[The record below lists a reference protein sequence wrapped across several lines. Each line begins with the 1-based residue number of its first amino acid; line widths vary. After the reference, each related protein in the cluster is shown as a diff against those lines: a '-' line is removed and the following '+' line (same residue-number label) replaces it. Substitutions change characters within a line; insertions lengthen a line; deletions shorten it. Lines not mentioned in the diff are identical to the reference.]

1 MGWAKRPAE
10 VADSDLLT
18 EQEAA
23 VELGLSIN
31 RVRWLTLN
39 GHLRRGVTPD
49 RRRAGVTKES
59 VKYEGAWRA
68 IATPFQRLRRT
79 LGSAFVWMP

>member
-23 VELGLSIN
+23 AELGLSSN
-31 RVRWLTLN
+31 RVRWLTMN

-59 VKYEGAWRA
+59 VTYERAWRA
-68 IATPFQRLRRT
+68 TATPLQRLGRT
-79 LGSAFVWMP
+79 LGYAFVWMP